1 MENQP
6 LAPWQ
11 IEHIRK
17 MQADLGTPDT
27 EEVTMDEGTRNED
40 PQGGLPPLANAVDET
55 GGLSVYSDPNVQRA
69 VAERNKLNSEYK
81 KYYDDLTAKI
91 TAQRTGPSFSERMY
105 QLSAALFAP
114 TSVRGFSGTMGNVL
128 PVLQKQQQVQREG
141 EIKRQD
147 ALSAL
152 QAAQLGQRAGLA
164 NQDVTTALAMAQL
177 AKQGTGS
184 QVTYA
189 PDRGGFV
196 PKPGVGGAPPMPEM
210 DDYGNYVITNPRQL
224 VYLPANTPIV
234 LPGGDPTKPKYTRA
248 GTTR

>member
-1 MENQP
+1 MAGLDTLNEVENE
-6 LAPWQ
+6 
-11 IEHIRK
+11 IDGEDT
-17 MQADLGTPDT
+17 AD
-27 EEVTMDEGTRNED
+27 
-40 PQGGLPPLANAVDET
+40 A
-55 GGLSVYSDPNVQRA
+55 GGLSVYNDPNVQAA
-69 VAERNKLNSEYK
+69 VAERNKLNNDYK

-91 TAQRTGPSFSERMY
+91 MAQRTGPSFSERMY
-105 QLSAALFAP
+105 QLSSALFAP
-114 TSVRGFSGTMGNVL
+114 TSTRGLSGVMGNVM
-128 PVLQKQQQVQREG
+128 PVLQKQQQAQREG
-141 EIKRQD
+141 EVKRQD

-152 QAAQLGQRAGLA
+152 QAAQLAQRAGLA
-164 NQDVTTALAMAQL
+164 NQDVSTAVAMAKL

-189 PDRGGFV
+189 TDRGGFV
-196 PKPGVGGAPPMPEM
+196 PKPGVGGAPPMPDM

>member
-1 MENQP
+1 MAGLDTLNEVENE
-6 LAPWQ
+6 
-11 IEHIRK
+11 IDGE
-17 MQADLGTPDT
+17 DT
-27 EEVTMDEGTRNED
+27 TD
-40 PQGGLPPLANAVDET
+40 A
-55 GGLSVYSDPNVQRA
+55 GGLSVYNDPNVQAA
-69 VAERNKLNSEYK
+69 VAERNKLNNDYK

-91 TAQRTGPSFSERMY
+91 MAQRTGPSFSERMY
-105 QLSAALFAP
+105 QLSSALFAP
-114 TSVRGFSGTMGNVL
+114 TSTRGLSGVMGNVM
-128 PVLQKQQQVQREG
+128 PVLQKQQQAQREG
-141 EIKRQD
+141 EVKRQD

-152 QAAQLGQRAGLA
+152 QAAQLAQRAGLA
-164 NQDVTTALAMAQL
+164 NQDVSTAVAMAKL

-189 PDRGGFV
+189 TDRGGFV
-196 PKPGVGGAPPMPEM
+196 PKPGVGGAPPMPDM